1 MLNNM
6 NINIFKNV
14 DEFLDLYQVYDEFL
28 DMFLNQLNF

>member
-14 DEFLDLYQVYDEFL
+14 DEFQDLYQVYDEFL